1 MCVTYEFLGQGK
13 GERPCAYSSSES
25 MSLMTR
31 RFFAGAL
38 TSSNWN
44 SSSSSSFGVLPV
56 WYERV
61 AVEPDFR
68 DGSSASE
75 SDASSSEEA

>member
-1 MCVTYEFLGQGK
+1 
-13 GERPCAYSSSES
+13 
-25 MSLMTR
+25 
-31 RFFAGAL
+31 
-38 TSSNWN
+38 
-44 SSSSSSFGVLPV
+44 V

>member
-1 MCVTYEFLGQGK
+1 
-13 GERPCAYSSSES
+13 
-25 MSLMTR
+25 MTR

-44 SSSSSSFGVLPV
+44 SSSSSSDTGVLPV

-75 SDASSSEEA
+75 SDASSSED

>member
-1 MCVTYEFLGQGK
+1 
-13 GERPCAYSSSES
+13 
-25 MSLMTR
+25 MTR
-31 RFFAGAL
+31 RFFVGAL